1 MAASISMSSVSG
13 YPTKNAMAVK
23 VNFTVQ
29 YPGDYYTRFDVY
41 DYRTDELYDTY
52 YGSTYTMPANGRKTN
67 LKKTLS
73 GLQSGTK
80 YYVEVSLWNCTYSN
94 PGNKLPG
101 ITDTVTFTTLSE
113 SKITIKYYDGGS
125 DGSSTGTSVTIK
137 SASRPDWTFV
147 GWATSTGTTSVS
159 STYAPGETVSAGSSS
174 SSVNLYAVYKRE
186 TTFNCY
192 FIKGNTGKIASN
204 SRTKIQYLVQTS
216 KSSYSTD
223 YYNSITL
230 PTFDSVNSTITTTT
244 PNRSWTAIGW
254 HPTSFA
260 MQPDYSPGQTVSSN
274 SITSDLYAMYSNEC
288 SITYNSNGGS
298 GSMTKQTG
306 TGYYNAF
313 GNYEGVAFSI
323 KNCSFTPPS
332 GKKFDSWN
340 TAANGTGTRY
350 LSGGTLT
357 TSYVNQFYAIWV
369 KARPSNWS
377 WPSHTADKPI
387 SSGSSMNYIKSG
399 TTVTPTPL
407 TAAEWLA
414 FMNRIKEFYAYDNGK
429 TVNSTYW
436 NNAVNGVKSGSPLTA
451 TQVNSA
457 RYLISQLPI
466 QTTLPSA
473 VSSGGKITAAFV
485 NGLKNSLNSIP

>member
-13 YPTKNAMAVK
+13 YPTKDAMAVK

-52 YGSTYTMPANGRKTN
+52 YGSTYTMPADGRKTN

-73 GLQSGTK
+73 GLQPGTK

-192 FIKGNTGKIASN
+192 FIKGNTGATASN

-313 GNYEGVAFSI
+313 GTYEGVAFSI
-323 KNCSFTPPS
+323 KDCSFTPPS
-332 GKKFDSWN
+332 GKRFGSWN
-340 TAANGTGTRY
+340 QKADG
-350 LSGGTLT
+350 SGNTYSSSVT
-357 TSYVNQFYAIWV
+357 TSYNITLYAIWV

-377 WPSHTADKPI
+377 WQTSGI
-387 SSGSSMNYIKSG
+387 SSGSSMKYSQSG
-399 TTVTPTPL
+399 STVTPTPL

-414 FMNRIKEFYAYDNGK
+414 FMNRIKEFYVYDNNR
-429 TVNSTYW
+429 VINNTYW
-436 NNAVNGVKSGSPLTA
+436 NDAVTGVQKGKPMTD
-451 TQVNSA
+451 TQVNGA

-466 QTTLPSA
+466 KTSLPNKV
-473 VSSGGKITAAFV
+473 VSGTVITAAFI

>member
-13 YPTKNAMAVK
+13 YPTKDTMKVT

-41 DYRTDELYDTY
+41 NYRTDKLYDTY
-52 YGSTYTMPANGRKTN
+52 YGSTYTMAANGSKRGI
-67 LKKTLS
+67 KKTLS
-73 GLQSGTK
+73 GLQPKTK

-94 PGNKLPG
+94 PGNQLPG

-113 SKITIKYYDGGS
+113 PKITINYYDGGS
-125 DGSSTGTSVTIK
+125 DGSSTGTSVIIK
-137 SASRPDWTFV
+137 SGSRSDWTFV

-174 SSVNLYAVYKRE
+174 SSVNLYAVYKSE
-186 TTFNCY
+186 TTIYCY
-192 FIKGNTGKIASN
+192 FIKGNTGEIASN

-216 KSSYSTD
+216 KTSYSTD

-230 PTFDSVNSTITTTT
+230 PTFGSVNSTITTTT

-260 MQPDYSPGQTVSSN
+260 MQPDYSPGQTVSGDL
-274 SITSDLYAMYSNEC
+274 ITSNLYAMYSNEC

-313 GNYEGVAFSI
+313 GTYEGAAFSI
-323 KNCSFTPPS
+323 KDCSFTPPS
-332 GKKFDSWN
+332 GKRFGSWN
-340 TAANGTGTRY
+340 QKADGSGTTY
-350 LSGGTLT
+350 SSSVT
-357 TSYVNQFYAIWV
+357 TSYDITLYAIWV

-377 WPSHTADKPI
+377 WSTTGI
-387 SSGSSMNYIKSG
+387 SKDSNMTYTQSG
-399 TTVTPTPL
+399 TTIIVKPL
-407 TAAEWLA
+407 TAKEWLA
-414 FMNRIKEFYAYDNGK
+414 FMNRVKEFYTYLGK
-429 TVNSTYW
+429 TVDSTYW
-436 NNAVNGVKSGSPLTA
+436 SRAVNKVESGKPMTA
-451 TQVNSA
+451 TQADGA
-457 RYLISQLPI
+457 RYLISQLSPP
-466 QTTLPSA
+466 TSVPAS
-473 VSSGGKITAAFV
+473 VSSETTVITAAFI